1 MGILGQASSLAASE
15 FATALTG
22 GKVLLA
28 STKAGGMLH
37 NFVYRNDQLVPM
49 QEVRLSPGQSGL
61 LNGWGVFTT
70 IRIYQGQPFAF
81 DRHWHRLISDANR
94 LKIPV
99 ECQPEIALDHLD
111 RLIEANQVEEGCG
124 RIYFVYNRGGVWISD
139 ETMPEVDLILYTA
152 DLPKRKGPVRLAMQ
166 PFGRYAAS
174 PLAGVKVTAW
184 LQNVWMLDQALRRG
198 FDEVVL
204 LNERNEV
211 SECTAANIF
220 CVRNGEVTTP
230 PLSAGCLPGVTRA
243 VLLELGEKIG
253 LSIKEAPLET
263 EEVLGADEVFITST
277 TREVQPVSQIE
288 DQPIANMKGPVTQ
301 RLAETFSQYVAQ
313 SLSQT
318 KHPTQSK

>member
-1 MGILGQASSLAASE
+1 
-15 FATALTG
+15 
-22 GKVLLA
+22 
-28 STKAGGMLH
+28 MLH

-49 QEVRLSPGQSGL
+49 QEVRLSPGQAGL

-81 DRHWHRLISDANR
+81 DRHWNRLTADAKR

-99 ECQPEIALDHLD
+99 EWQPGTVLEHLG
-111 RLIEANQVEEGCG
+111 RLIDANHVDDGCG
-124 RIYFVYNRGGVWISD
+124 RIYFVYNKSGAWISD

-166 PFGRYAAS
+166 SYGRYAAS

-184 LQNVWMLDQALRRG
+184 LQNVWMLDQALGRG

-204 LNERNEV
+204 LNEHNEV

-220 CVRNGEVTTP
+220 CVRSGEITTP

-243 VLLELGEKIG
+243 VLLELGEKTG
-253 LSIKEAPLET
+253 LSIEEAELESDD
-263 EEVLGADEVFITST
+263 LFGADEVFIAST

-288 DQPIANMKGPVTQ
+288 DRTIAEVNGPFT
-301 RLAETFSQYVAQ
+301 RFLAETFSQYVAE
-313 SLSQT
+313 SLR
-318 KHPTQSK
+318 K